1 MGSPIHPEGGAVLP
15 ENTESGG
22 DSEDEIL
29 VNRKSRCRKALRDS
43 EGEEEAEPA
52 NILVLSESS
61 EEEEQGLKR
70 KTGGR
75 ISRAALDSEDS
86 ETETGQGDGQDSPAA
101 LTPQRESP
109 LKRQK
114 QHYRLTE
121 ERGKERSRRRKEKD
135 EKRLKKKV
143 NQQDEEVSSAPPTL
157 SDSGCL
163 LGDSDLFD
171 TGLGEEEEEE
181 ESLDAIRAA
190 VRHKVKKHQ
199 ERPMTPELEEEEEE
213 EEEREER
220 EGDEEEGGEGIKKKR
235 KERKAA
241 RASKEAMKQLHSESQ
256 RLVRDSSLGLPYH
269 LPQPKT
275 IHDFFKKRPRPA
287 CQGSA
292 MALLKSSKYQLCI
305 SEESLD
311 PAQNLNQNPSETQDL
326 PADPEQAVPV
336 ETELESEAA
345 SSELP
350 AASEAVPGP
359 GEVELGGCS
368 AAVETETAPSNPQP
382 SESPLRLPPSKP
394 CRSSRLEKLR
404 KLGLDPPPQPRLCA
418 DEGAFVN
425 LDPPAVN
432 TELEALKLRFLKH
445 SQPPAKPRGSRTL
458 QLSVVRK
465 EACADGKQELRA
477 DTVSVTL
484 SGEPAEEPGCT
495 KPGEKL
501 VLLKSKLQQA
511 MAQRRQEERQKRAA
525 LYRLD
530 NEDCLEEEEE
540 EEEMTDESEGEE
552 EGVDFLLGEGGE
564 EERGGSSNLGGPGSA
579 DPHLSEGTL
588 MLFSRSCSQTG
599 DQGGDGVRRA
609 LQTGLDGDSKLEEDD
624 SSLPSLPKENS
635 HNSSFELLGSM
646 IPSYQPFSKQGG
658 RGVGAA
664 GFRSPSPGFFKP
676 SFLSSASKSSEKLS
690 EPSLPVEDSQDLYT
704 ASPEPKACQLGA
716 EESRFRFSLEEE
728 TQSRLLD
735 ADGFLNVGSRGSS
748 QYQPSKR
755 QLILGSLDENAM
767 DGNMGELVGLC
778 SGTFQTQNL
787 KDSDCTTQDSNMG
800 GLVGLCSGA
809 FQTQNLKDS
818 DCTTQDSNMGEL
830 VGLCSGTFQTQNLK
844 DSDGTTQDSNMGGLV
859 GLCSGAFQPPE
870 SCGGEDSTETNM
882 EELLGLCSGKFAAAE
897 GSSPASLKL
906 NPSQGAQQTGWSGV
920 KGAAALSTRRDEELQ
935 EEEEDCEFQLMTDVG
950 SFSSEEEDGASEGE
964 GGEDGEEDCSEDE
977 EEAMARARPPG
988 FKRKMR
994 MADFL
999 EEEAELSGSELG
1011 SEDEEGG
1018 AEWNE
1023 YEEDEIQ
1030 EELPSDEELQDQVN
1044 KIHMKQLL
1052 DDDKRALRLYQE
1064 CYLADGDLHSE
1075 GPGRARQFR
1084 WKNIDEASQMD
1095 LFHGDSEEEGE
1106 EQLDEAE
1113 VQWRRQRHEREQW
1126 LREQQSQSTGG
1137 EAVTVEEEEQEEIG
1151 EDSQF
1156 MKLAKKFAARA
1167 LQKKE
1172 SPVVPVKE
1180 RKILTRNPFEK
1191 PAPLAQV
1198 KTGSL
1203 LSRSKELM
1211 QTLSS
1216 LSELNPSGPR
1226 SARNFVFHTV
1236 SPEKGSEPPS
1246 PSQTQAMRRRP
1257 AAVIAPAAKRPRK
1270 EAEGPQRSI
1279 FRFLES

>member
-1 MGSPIHPEGGAVLP
+1 MSLVLSQQCSAVQEEGTVSHTAVEESGSDSGMGSPVHPEGGAVLP

-86 ETETGQGDGQDSPAA
+86 ETETGQGDGQDSPAV

-143 NQQDEEVSSAPPTL
+143 NQQDEEVSRVTTGNKPV
-157 SDSGCL
+157 L
-163 LGDSDLFD
+163 LTGERGQAGWLWREGGQAGWLWREGGQAGWLCGDSDLFD

-199 ERPMTPELEEEEEE
+199 ERPMTSELEKEEEEEE
-213 EEEREER
+213 EER

-235 KERKAA
+235 K
-241 RASKEAMKQLHSESQ
+241 
-256 RLVRDSSLGLPYH
+256 VRDLKPSSISICTSIYSLCSGFVSDSSLGLPYH

-292 MALLKSSKYQLCI
+292 MALLKSSKYQPCI

-368 AAVETETAPSNPQP
+368 AAVETEAAPSNPQP

-484 SGEPAEEPGCT
+484 SGEPVEEPGCT

-530 NEDCLEEEEE
+530 NEDCLEEEEEE

-658 RGVGAA
+658 RGGGAT

-716 EESRFRFSLEEE
+716 KESQFRFSLEEE

-767 DGNMGELVGLC
+767 DGNMGELVAPDSNRGLRTSRNLKDCTTQDSNMGELMGLCSGTFQTQNLKDSDCTTQDSNMGGLVGLC

-809 FQTQNLKDS
+809 FQ
-818 DCTTQDSNMGEL
+818 
-830 VGLCSGTFQTQNLK
+830 
-844 DSDGTTQDSNMGGLV
+844 
-859 GLCSGAFQPPE
+859 PPE
-870 SCGGEDSTETNM
+870 SCGGEDSTEANM

-950 SFSSEEEDGASEGE
+950 SFSSEEEDGESEGE

-1084 WKNIDEASQMD
+1084 WKNI
-1095 LFHGDSEEEGE
+1095 
-1106 EQLDEAE
+1106 
-1113 VQWRRQRHEREQW
+1113 
-1126 LREQQSQSTGG
+1126 
-1137 EAVTVEEEEQEEIG
+1137 
-1151 EDSQF
+1151 
-1156 MKLAKKFAARA
+1156 
-1167 LQKKE
+1167 
-1172 SPVVPVKE
+1172 
-1180 RKILTRNPFEK
+1180 
-1191 PAPLAQV
+1191 
-1198 KTGSL
+1198 
-1203 LSRSKELM
+1203 
-1211 QTLSS
+1211 
-1216 LSELNPSGPR
+1216 
-1226 SARNFVFHTV
+1226 
-1236 SPEKGSEPPS
+1236 
-1246 PSQTQAMRRRP
+1246 
-1257 AAVIAPAAKRPRK
+1257 
-1270 EAEGPQRSI
+1270 
-1279 FRFLES
+1279 

>member
-1 MGSPIHPEGGAVLP
+1 M
-15 ENTESGG
+15 T
-22 DSEDEIL
+22 SEL
-29 VNRKSRCRKALRDS
+29 
-43 EGEEEAEPA
+43 
-52 NILVLSESS
+52 
-61 EEEEQGLKR
+61 
-70 KTGGR
+70 
-75 ISRAALDSEDS
+75 
-86 ETETGQGDGQDSPAA
+86 
-101 LTPQRESP
+101 
-109 LKRQK
+109 
-114 QHYRLTE
+114 
-121 ERGKERSRRRKEKD
+121 
-135 EKRLKKKV
+135 
-143 NQQDEEVSSAPPTL
+143 
-157 SDSGCL
+157 
-163 LGDSDLFD
+163 
-171 TGLGEEEEEE
+171 EEEEEE
-181 ESLDAIRAA
+181 EREGDEEEGGEGTKKKRKERKAARASKEA
-190 VRHKVKKHQ
+190 MKQLHSESQRL
-199 ERPMTPELEEEEEE
+199 ERPMTSELEEEEEE
-213 EEEREER
+213 EEERE
-220 EGDEEEGGEGIKKKR
+220 GDEEEGGEGTKMKR

-292 MALLKSSKYQLCI
+292 MALLRSSKYQPCI

-311 PAQNLNQNPSETQDL
+311 PAQNLNLN
-326 PADPEQAVPV
+326 PEQAVPV

-350 AASEAVPGP
+350 AASKAVPGP

-368 AAVETETAPSNPQP
+368 AAVETEAAPSNPQP

-432 TELEALKLRFLKH
+432 T
-445 SQPPAKPRGSRTL
+445 
-458 QLSVVRK
+458 
-465 EACADGKQELRA
+465 
-477 DTVSVTL
+477 
-484 SGEPAEEPGCT
+484 
-495 KPGEKL
+495 GEKL

-530 NEDCLEEEEE
+530 NEDCLGGEEEE

-564 EERGGSSNLGGPGSA
+564 EERGGSSNLGGPGRA

-599 DQGGDGVRRA
+599 DQGGDGVRRALQTGLDGDSKLGESCDQGGDGVRRA

-658 RGVGAA
+658 RGGGAA

-676 SFLSSASKSSEKLS
+676 SFLSSASKSSGKLS
-690 EPSLPVEDSQDLYT
+690 EPALPVEDSQDLYT

-716 EESRFRFSLEEE
+716 EESQFRFSLEEE

-778 SGTFQTQNL
+778 SGAFQTQPL
-787 KDSDCTTQDSNMG
+787 SQSSGKLSEPALPVEDSQDLYTASPEPKACQLGAEESQFRFSLEEETQSRLLDADGFLNVGSRGSSQYQPSKRQLILGSLDENAMDGNMG
-800 GLVGLCSGA
+800 ELVGLCSGA

-830 VGLCSGTFQTQNLK
+830 VALCSGTFQTQNLK
-844 DSDGTTQDSNMGGLV
+844 DSDCTTQDSNMGELV

-870 SCGGEDSTETNM
+870 SCGGEDSTEANM
-882 EELLGLCSGKFAAAE
+882 EELLGLCSRKFAAAE

-906 NPSQGAQQTGWSGV
+906 NPSQGAQQTGWTGV

-977 EEAMARARPPG
+977 EEVMARARPPG
-988 FKRKMR
+988 FKRKMCLVNP
-994 MADFL
+994 FL
-999 EEEAELSGSELG
+999 PCFA
-1011 SEDEEGG
+1011 
-1018 AEWNE
+1018 
-1023 YEEDEIQ
+1023 
-1030 EELPSDEELQDQVN
+1030 
-1044 KIHMKQLL
+1044 
-1052 DDDKRALRLYQE
+1052 
-1064 CYLADGDLHSE
+1064 
-1075 GPGRARQFR
+1075 
-1084 WKNIDEASQMD
+1084 DEASQMD

-1137 EAVTVEEEEQEEIG
+1137 EAATVEEEEQEEIG

-1167 LQKKE
+1167 LQKKG
-1172 SPVVPVKE
+1172 KA
-1180 RKILTRNPFEK
+1180 TRTATEVNPEQQ
-1191 PAPLAQV
+1191 PPSLCLPGPPR
-1198 KTGSL
+1198 GSL
-1203 LSRSKELM
+1203 QLLPLQSCRLASSVKYHPPSTAVLQVSQLCEISPSFHCSPAGNEETPGRCHRPRSKASQERGRGAPEEHLPLPGELRGPGVKLPWAGPLQSGLSRIRVPHSKPVIPLFLIDPPLSQHPQQDARALMRISVADPELIL
-1211 QTLSS
+1211 LS
-1216 LSELNPSGPR
+1216 LH
-1226 SARNFVFHTV
+1226 A
-1236 SPEKGSEPPS
+1236 
-1246 PSQTQAMRRRP
+1246 
-1257 AAVIAPAAKRPRK
+1257 
-1270 EAEGPQRSI
+1270 
-1279 FRFLES
+1279 